1 MRLSFMPRTAF
12 ARFAVVVG
20 LVIFLTQVLTLWF
33 FARNAYLPGIREYS
47 RLTVLQA
54 ELSFHEATRDLEAA
68 RRLGET
74 TGIIVAE
81 PPDAQEGQEPWI
93 TRPVVG
99 SFRGEIQRAL
109 EETVFVRFE
118 DSRRPVIWITA
129 ASFDGQWLRVP
140 MTFFRDYDRYLL
152 VGWGVTVPLFAII
165 SALLIAR
172 GLNRPL
178 KRLEQVALV
187 VGRGDPVPPL
197 DDSSGPKEINEVN
210 RAFNRMTREL
220 AQAQRDRAL
229 LLAGVSHDLRT
240 PLTRLRL
247 TAEFIPDE
255 ELSAG
260 IISDIEDMDAIL
272 EQFIGFIRDGA
283 DEVASY
289 ENLNVLIEDVCGK
302 FNDIALHLNLRE
314 VPRLMIKRLTFKRL
328 LTNLVSN
335 ASKYGAPPVDIRTWT
350 DGDEVVLQVRDHG
363 QGVRKEDIPT
373 LLQPFSR
380 GDKARTVTGS
390 GLGLAIVKRIVD
402 MHHGRINLSN
412 HHEGG
417 LEVEIRLPVTGRFVQ
432 PEALSARVR

>member
-1 MRLSFMPRTAF
+1 MRLHLLPRTAF
-12 ARFAVVVG
+12 VRSAMVVG

-54 ELSFHEATRDLEAA
+54 ELSFFEDTLDLEGA
-68 RRLGET
+68 RRLGDT

-81 PPDAQEGQEPWI
+81 PPGIEEGRVPWI

-99 SFRGEIQRAL
+99 SFRGEIQRQL

-118 DSRRPVIWITA
+118 DSRRPVIWVTA
-129 ASFDGQWLRVP
+129 ASFNGKWLRVP

-152 VGWGVTVPLFAII
+152 VGWGLTVPLFAII
-165 SALLIAR
+165 AGLLIAR

-197 DDSSGPKEINEVN
+197 DDDSGPKEINEVN
-210 RAFNRMTREL
+210 KAFNRMTREL

-247 TAEFIPDE
+247 TAEFIEDK

-260 IISDIEDMDAIL
+260 VISDIEDMDAIL
-272 EQFIGFIRDGA
+272 GQFIGFIRDGA
-283 DEVASY
+283 DEVATY
-289 ENLNVLIEDVCGK
+289 ENINALVDDVCSK
-302 FNDIALHLNLRE
+302 FDHLMLRKALE
-314 VPRLMIKRLTFKRL
+314 DVPRLMLKRLTFKRL
-328 LTNLVSN
+328 LSNLVGN
-335 ASKYGAPPVDIRTWT
+335 AAKYGEPPVEISTCLEGQD
-350 DGDEVVLQVRDHG
+350 VVLRVRDHG
-363 QGVRKEDIPT
+363 QGVRDEDIPT

-380 GDKARTVTGS
+380 GEKARTVTGS

-402 MHHGRINLSN
+402 MHHGQIQLGN
-412 HHEGG
+412 HPEGG
-417 LEVEIRLPVTGRFVQ
+417 LQVEIRLPVTGRFVQ

>member
-1 MRLSFMPRTAF
+1 MRFRLLPRTAF
-12 ARFAVVVG
+12 ARSAMVVG
-20 LVIFLTQVLTLWF
+20 LVIFLTQVLTIWF

-54 ELSFHEATRDLEAA
+54 ELSFHDETRDPEGA

-74 TGIIVAE
+74 TGIIVAD
-81 PPDAQEGQEPWI
+81 PPDAREGRVPWI

-99 SFRGEIQRAL
+99 SFRNEIQREL

-118 DSRRPVIWITA
+118 DSRRPVIWVTA
-129 ASFDGQWLRVP
+129 ASFNGKWLRVP

-165 SALLIAR
+165 AGLLIAR

-197 DDSSGPKEINEVN
+197 DDDVGPKEIDAVN

-240 PLTRLRL
+240 PLTRMRL
-247 TAEFIPDE
+247 SAEFIPDA
-255 ELSAG
+255 ELSSG

-289 ENLNVLIEDVCGK
+289 ENLNVLVEDVCSK
-302 FNDIALHLNLRE
+302 FTELALHLSLGD

-328 LTNLVSN
+328 LTNLISN
-335 ASKYGAPPVDIRTWT
+335 AIKYGEPPVDIDTRVE
-350 DGDEVVLQVRDHG
+350 GEEVVLRVRDHG
-363 QGVRKEDIPT
+363 QGVRNEDIPT

-380 GDKARTVTGS
+380 GEKARTVTGS

-402 MHHGRINLSN
+402 MHHGRIHLGN
-412 HHEGG
+412 HDEGG
-417 LEVEIRLPVTGRFVQ
+417 LAVEIRLPVTGRFVQ

>member
-1 MRLSFMPRTAF
+1 MRINLLPRTAF
-12 ARFAVVVG
+12 ARSAVVVG

-47 RLTVLQA
+47 RLTLLQA
-54 ELSFHEATRDLEAA
+54 ELSVYEETRDEEAA
-68 RRLGET
+68 ARLGEVS
-74 TGIIVAE
+74 GIMMAT
-81 PPDAQEGQEPWI
+81 PPDAEDSQVPLI
-93 TRPVVG
+93 SRPVVN
-99 SFRGEIQRAL
+99 SFRSEIEELFGEPVNI
-109 EETVFVRFE
+109 RFE
-118 DSRRPVIWITA
+118 DSRRPVLWINTP
-129 ASFDGQWLRVP
+129 SFQGQWLRVP

-152 VGWGVTVPLFAII
+152 VGWGVTVPLFAVI
-165 SALLIAR
+165 AGLLIAR

-178 KRLEQVALV
+178 KRLEQVAAV

-197 DDSSGPKEINEVN
+197 NDRNGPEEINAVN

-247 TAEFIPDE
+247 SAEFIADE
-255 ELSAG
+255 ELSEG
-260 IISDIEDMDAIL
+260 IIGDIEDMDAIL

-289 ENLNVLIEDVCGK
+289 ENINVLVEDVCAK
-302 FNDIALHLNLRE
+302 FDHLDLDIALRN
-314 VPRLMIKRLTFKRL
+314 VPRLMLKRLTFKRL
-328 LTNLVSN
+328 LTNLMTN
-335 ASKYGAPPVDIRTWT
+335 AMKYGEPPVQVSTQLSGQD
-350 DGDEVVLQVRDHG
+350 VVLTVRDHG
-363 QGVRKEDIPT
+363 QGVRDEDIPT

-380 GDKARTVTGS
+380 GEKARTVTGS

-402 MHHGRINLSN
+402 MHHGQVRLVN
-412 HHEGG
+412 HPDGG
-417 LEVEIRLPVTGRFVQ
+417 LQVEIRLPVTGRFVQ